1 LPDLFIRYA
10 HDPVCNSA
18 KIRIPH
24 FEIRNPEL
32 VTQDFGE
39 PTASRNLRAKNKTS
53 ASSLARVFLFDRPI
67 RKAKSLRDNFCPI
80 LKFCLILLFL

>member
-1 LPDLFIRYA
+1 M
-10 HDPVCNSA
+10 
-18 KIRIPH
+18 
-24 FEIRNPEL
+24 RNPEII
-32 VTQDFGE
+32 TQDFGE
-39 PTASRNLRAKNKTS
+39 PPASRNLRAKNKTS